1 MSKQEPR
8 GDGPELDHYEGQD
21 TSFHTGDTGYKQSPS
36 VEAINE
42 SRAEYEEG
50 VKVVR
55 VQSRCVYYPKPGKA
69 ARTIGGAIAANEG
82 EQVQVFPNYNDLP
95 SRIGVPNEAY
105 LRFSNEEE
113 FEQKIYVPW
122 YTDAT
127 LVMEPSL
134 VLNSN
139 THDRQRVRHVY
150 TGARDGSVLVVNTP
164 GPEKWPADR
173 HAVPDTADE
182 WDPEFFEAMLPPD
195 HGYSKIV
202 TVDGGPA
209 RLEWRYSIDVATST
223 LCGALIKAE
232 PDLCEVSLEDL
243 KAQTRLQFDED
254 EADQRCREI
263 ERAHEEAE
271 ILEVE

>member
-1 MSKQEPR
+1 MSKEAPS
-8 GDGPELDHYEGQD
+8 GEGPDLGLHEGQD
-21 TSFHTGDTGYKQSPS
+21 VEFHTGETGYKQSPS
-36 VEAINE
+36 VEEIDE
-42 SRAEYEEG
+42 SRDKYEED
-50 VKVVR
+50 VNVVR

-69 ARTIGGAIAANEG
+69 ARTIGGAVAANEG

-105 LRFSNEEE
+105 CRFSNDDE
-113 FEQKIYVPW
+113 FEQKVYVPW

-139 THDRQRVRHVY
+139 TQDRQRARFVD
-150 TGARDGSVLVVNTP
+150 TGAREGSVLVVNTP

-182 WDPEFFEAMLPPD
+182 WDPEFFEAMLPEG
-195 HGYSKIV
+195 HGYDQIV

-209 RLEWRYSIDVATST
+209 RLEWRYSIDVATSA
-223 LCGALIKAE
+223 LCGALVKAR
-232 PDLCEVSLEDL
+232 PDLLEVDVEDL
-243 KAQTRLQFDED
+243 KAQTRVQFDED
-254 EADQRCREI
+254 EAEQRCREI
-263 ERAHEEAE
+263 ERAYEEAE
-271 ILEVE
+271 IMDL

>member
-8 GDGPELDHYEGQD
+8 GEGPDLGLYEGQD
-21 TSFHTGDTGYKQSPS
+21 TPFHTGDTGYKQSPS
-36 VEAINE
+36 VEDIDE
-42 SRAEYEEG
+42 SRAKYEED

-69 ARTIGGAIAANEG
+69 ARTLGGAIAANEG

-95 SRIGVPNEAY
+95 SRIGVPNEGY

-139 THDRQRVRHVY
+139 THDRQRARHVY

-223 LCGALIKAE
+223 LCAALAKAE
-232 PDLCEVSLEDL
+232 PELCEVTVEDL

-254 EADQRCREI
+254 EARERCREI
-263 ERAHEEAE
+263 ERAYDEAE
-271 ILEVE
+271 IMEV